1 MGGRMSHLTV
11 IPATSLRVKDWSDY
25 GELHRVVMSLFN
37 STQLPGPATEKRLSR
52 NILFR
57 VDEGTAGKI
66 LLVRAD
72 VAPTNL
78 PSAAKTKEVA
88 VSAPAIDTPVRF
100 RLTVNAIRR
109 TMPSGPTVKRGH
121 GTSPVDHM
129 AEWVSAKLEPG
140 LGDVTIFD
148 HVRSVASSGR
158 SPLQLDIVDG
168 YGIVKDVAA
177 LETLLQTGIGRS
189 KAFGC
194 GLLTIARA

>member
-1 MGGRMSHLTV
+1 MSHLTV
-11 IPATSLRVKDWSDY
+11 IPATSLRVKDWNDY

-66 LLVRAD
+66 LLIRAD

-78 PSAAKTKEVA
+78 PPAAKTKEVA
-88 VSAPAIDTPVRF
+88 VEAPPVDTPVRF
-100 RLTVNAIRR
+100 RLTANAIRR
-109 TMPSGPTVKRGH
+109 TKPSGPTVKRGH

-129 AEWVSAKLEPG
+129 AEWVSAKLDAG
-140 LGDVTIFD
+140 LRDVTIFD
-148 HVRSVASSGR
+148 HLRSVASSGR
-158 SPLQLDIVDG
+158 SPLQLDVVDG
-168 YGIVKDVAA
+168 YGIVRDVPA
-177 LETLLQTGIGRS
+177 LEALLQSGVGRS